1 MLIKAASGK
10 GKTTLIELMSRLI
23 PADGLCGSIKYNNQ
37 LISNFD
43 LKDYHCRV
51 LLVERTP
58 ALIDGTLY
66 ENLVLGDIF
75 YPEWIE
81 EIIHVCVLQDF
92 IQGRSNIS
100 GGERQRIGLARMLLR
115 RPEIILLD
123 EVTSALDSKTK
134 SVLVNRLLTFAQKYN
149 MTIIA
154 VSHDDSFDAHCTQLI
169 HL

>member
-1 MLIKAASGK
+1 MRYASV
-10 GKTTLIELMSRLI
+10 S
-23 PADGLCGSIKYNNQ
+23 
-37 LISNFD
+37 
-43 LKDYHCRV
+43 
-51 LLVERTP
+51 
-58 ALIDGTLY
+58 
-66 ENLVLGDIF
+66 
-75 YPEWIE
+75 
-81 EIIHVCVLQDF
+81 CVG
-92 IQGRSNIS
+92 IQGDGSNIS